1 MFKQYRIAW
10 TPNIVILDMEGREH
24 YRFTGFLPPAE
35 MIARILLNGAK
46 SELFLERFD
55 IANGHLDIVLG
66 AYRETFAMPE
76 AVYYSGV
83 LGYLTTHEAKPL
95 RKGFERLQKEFPQSE
110 WTMRARPY
118 GLLDV

>member
-1 MFKQYRIAW
+1 
-10 TPNIVILDMEGREH
+10 LDMEGREH
-24 YRFTGFLPPAE
+24 SRFIGFLAPAE

-55 IANGHLDIVLG
+55 IAKKHLDAVLT
-66 AYRETFAMPE
+66 AYQETFAMPE
-76 AVYYSGV
+76 VVYYSGV

-95 RKGFERLQKEFPQSE
+95 RKGFERLEKEFPQSE